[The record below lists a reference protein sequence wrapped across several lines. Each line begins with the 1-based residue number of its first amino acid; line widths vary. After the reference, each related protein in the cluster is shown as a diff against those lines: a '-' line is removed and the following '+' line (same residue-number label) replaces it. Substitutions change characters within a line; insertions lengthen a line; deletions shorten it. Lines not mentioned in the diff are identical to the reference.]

1 MIPSVILHIDKFD
14 ISIEDICKVKKKKF
28 SYIIVLKNAGKF
40 EKTEINLYFPWAG
53 FISEH
58 LISIKQTNYKSQDSW
73 IEPSSNYSQTG
84 APNWKITHAKK
95 HFHKS
100 QNQVSGQGIWFWLHI
115 KEEAPMGLGKAG
127 LPCIHHSS
135 LTLQQ
140 QQVERESVCLEEGGQ
155 SDGGTLQWNSVL
167 PGHNGTQHKPVLT

>member
-58 LISIKQTNYKSQDSW
+58 LISIKQTNYKSQDS
-73 IEPSSNYSQTG
+73 
-84 APNWKITHAKK
+84 
-95 HFHKS
+95 
-100 QNQVSGQGIWFWLHI
+100 
-115 KEEAPMGLGKAG
+115 
-127 LPCIHHSS
+127 
-135 LTLQQ
+135 
-140 QQVERESVCLEEGGQ
+140 
-155 SDGGTLQWNSVL
+155 
-167 PGHNGTQHKPVLT
+167 